1 MLRVS
6 RSEKLDLHSDLLAA
20 TPKGCSHRNTSAIAV
35 FLIARVREGKA
46 QISRQIFP
54 TGGAVWKF
62 KRQLIIGKHVATNHA
77 CLLIHSWQREGNC
90 PRKKL
95 KGWDVGQSINI
106 LCLYLF

>member
-1 MLRVS
+1 MFHLERQSHLWHRIRCFRVL
-6 RSEKLDLHSDLLAA
+6 KALHFLDPL
-20 TPKGCSHRNTSAIAV
+20 TRFRG
-35 FLIARVREGKA
+35 
-46 QISRQIFP
+46 
-54 TGGAVWKF
+54 GGAVWKF